1 MFKQIQ
7 RKLTVQYL
15 AFFLLF
21 VFLLMIVL
29 YFAIIAI
36 VQQQQVQELKLF
48 HQKEHYHLMG
58 DNIRKDREI
67 EYDAN
72 RIYFYYIFTNR
83 HKLVHGDESIHG
95 LSKDIDQLM
104 VHAKDGDPQSIEWK
118 GEHLLLLKY
127 HQPLNSNG
135 NYMIIGQ
142 SVTKEFHLLER
153 MMYAIIILTLIGIII
168 IAFLSH
174 YLAGKAMVPI
184 KQSFDRQRKFVSDA
198 SHELRTPLTVF
209 YSSLEVL
216 ESDDENRF
224 STFGQEVI
232 TDLKDEAQHM
242 ETLLEGL
249 LFLARFDQNKLPIKK
264 DSIVLSDI
272 VKNMTKSFERTL
284 PESIKLKTK
293 IDGNIH
299 FIGDET
305 KIREMLYI
313 LLDNAA
319 KFTEQG
325 FINVSLSSFNNKIE
339 LIVEDS
345 GIGISEQD
353 TQHIFERFYQATK
366 NQQKEG
372 TGLGL
377 AIAHAIVLQHQGHIS
392 VESKLGQGT
401 KFIVSLPI
409 QNKKD

>member
-1 MFKQIQ
+1 MFKKIQ
-7 RKLTVQYL
+7 RKLTLQYL
-15 AFFLLF
+15 TFFLLF

-29 YFAIIAI
+29 YFAITAI
-36 VQQQQVQELKLF
+36 VLQQQVQELKLF
-48 HQKEHYHLMG
+48 QQKEHYHLQG
-58 DNIRKDREI
+58 NNIRKDREI

-72 RIYFYYIFTNR
+72 RIYFYYIFTKD

-95 LSKDIDQLM
+95 LSNEIDSLM
-104 VHAKDGDPQSIEWK
+104 IHAKDGDPQSIEWK

-127 HQPLNSNG
+127 HQPQNSNG

-142 SVTKEFHLLER
+142 SVTKEHHLLER
-153 MMYAIIILTLIGIII
+153 MMYTIIILTLIGTIV

-224 STFGQEVI
+224 STFGKEVI

-249 LFLARFDQNKLPIKK
+249 LFLARFDQNKLPIKR
-264 DSIVLSDI
+264 DSIALSDI
-272 VKNMTKSFERTL
+272 VHNMTKSFERTL
-284 PESIKLKTK
+284 PGTIELKTK
-293 IDGNIH
+293 IEDHIE

-325 FINVSLSSFNNKIE
+325 FINVELRSLTDKIE
-339 LIVEDS
+339 LIVEDT
-345 GIGISEQD
+345 GLGISEHD
-353 TQHIFERFYQATK
+353 LRHIFERFYQATK
-366 NQQKEG
+366 TQAKEG

-401 KFIVSLPI
+401 KFIVSLPL

>member
-1 MFKQIQ
+1 M
-7 RKLTVQYL
+7 
-15 AFFLLF
+15 
-21 VFLLMIVL
+21 MVL
-29 YFAIIAI
+29 YFAILAI

-48 HQKEHYHLMG
+48 HQKEQYHLKG

-72 RIYFYYIFTNR
+72 RIYFYYIFTNQ
-83 HKLVHGDESIHG
+83 HKLVHVDESING
-95 LSKDIDQLM
+95 LRKDIDQLM
-104 VHAKDGDPQSIEWK
+104 LRVKDGDPQSVEWR
-118 GEHLLLLKY
+118 GEHLLLIKY

-142 SVTKEFHLLER
+142 SVTKEYHLLER
-153 MMYAIIILTLIGIII
+153 MMYAIIILTLIGAII

-174 YLAGKAMVPI
+174 YLAGKAMIPI
-184 KQSFDRQRKFVSDA
+184 KQSFERQRKFVSDA

-224 STFGQEVI
+224 STFGKEVL
-232 TDLKDEAQHM
+232 TDLKDETQHM

-249 LFLARFDQNKLPIKK
+249 LFLARFDQNKLPLKK
-264 DSIVLSDI
+264 DIIILSDI
-272 VKNMTKSFERTL
+272 VNNMTKSFERTL
-284 PESIKLKTK
+284 PETVKLKTK
-293 IDGNIH
+293 VDGKVH

-325 FINVSLSSFNNKIE
+325 SINVSLSSLDNKVE
-339 LIVEDS
+339 LTVEDS
-345 GIGISEQD
+345 GIGISEHD
-353 TQHIFERFYQATK
+353 MQHIFERFYQATK

-377 AIAHAIVLQHQGHIS
+377 AIAHAIVSQHQGHIYA
-392 VESKLGQGT
+392 ESKLGIGT
-401 KFIVSLPI
+401 KFIISLPL